1 MLLRHGYKF
10 GLETSRT
17 YSNGIAAAETYD
29 ADGRASGLVYT
40 LTGKTLPNL
49 GYTYDASGNRNLI
62 RRNHYTT
69 TSEAMSYT
77 PDNQLGTWGKG
88 TASTSGTI
96 SAPTSS
102 QSWTLDSRGNWSSW
116 TQNGTAQ
123 ARTHDGANELTA
135 MGTTNLTWDA
145 AGDLTS
151 DGTLTYVWGPRGT
164 LDTVKQGST
173 VKGFYGYDA
182 LGRRALKTVGSLK
195 TISIFDGWQCVY
207 QRVTGSGTDTTKA
220 FTFGNYVDEPVT
232 MIRKWGSSTDTAWYL
247 QGGNYNVEA
256 LTDRTGTVV
265 ERYEYTPYGKPTI
278 YTGVG
283 TDGKWFTSDDVTS
296 TVSAKGNN
304 VLFQG
309 RELDAESGEYFYRA
323 RYYQPTLGRFA
334 SRDPL
339 RYVAGDINMMRF
351 VFGNPISS
359 RDPFGWVATSLD
371 INPGGAINFLPPS
384 QIAGDG
390 GSGRGRT
397 KLTANGACKCSGNCK
412 DGYSMSCQLNAKI
425 DIYIANLDDPI
436 WLNNQ
441 WDSRYGDLTHSVM
454 SHLNDVLSHEM
465 DHFHDYAWM
474 VRWFIGR
481 LYDEESAKFS
491 TQSECDARASR
502 IPGKFPYYIRKM
514 DSYSSRFDQSGNN
527 SGNQS
532 TRLGDPT
539 GFGGSW

>member
-1 MLLRHGYKF
+1 VLLRHGYKF

-69 TSEAMSYT
+69 TSEAASYT
-77 PDNQLGTWGKG
+77 PDNQLSTWGKG

-247 QGGNYNVEA
+247 QGGNYNIEA
-256 LTDRTGTVV
+256 LTDRTGTVE
-265 ERYEYTPYGKPTI
+265 ERYEYTPYGKPTV

-283 TDGKWFTSDDVTS
+283 TDGKWFTSDDVSS
-296 TVSAKGNN
+296 TTSAKGNN
-304 VLFQG
+304 ILFQG
-309 RELDAESGEYFYRA
+309 RELDAETGNDFFRA

-339 RYVAGDINMMRF
+339 RLDGGDGNFYRF
-351 VFGNPISS
+351 VMDAPFTLLDPI
-359 RDPFGWVATSLD
+359 GLLVNKTK
-371 INPGGAINFLPPS
+371 INPDVSDESVYGTCILAEGATGRGCLGGLGYDAFSISCSGGAFAVTVNADLRIYLLPVTDPRW
-384 QIAGDG
+384 GDG
-390 GSGRGRT
+390 SED
-397 KLTANGACKCSGNCK
+397 K
-412 DGYSMSCQLNAKI
+412 
-425 DIYIANLDDPI
+425 
-436 WLNNQ
+436 
-441 WDSRYGDLTHSVM
+441 RYGLVNPTPQQRRNATRSHEQDHQSVM
-454 SHLNDVLSHEM
+454 LAAYSKLLSQATAVDGKPCHCRTDADGIQERWSNEWQNAI
-465 DHFHDYAWM
+465 DY
-474 VRWFIGR
+474 
-481 LYDEESAKFS
+481 SNKF
-491 TQSECDARASR
+491 DN
-502 IPGKFPYYIRKM
+502 PGW
-514 DSYSSRFDQSGNN
+514 N
-527 SGNQS
+527 SGGQYHKHQYQ
-532 TRLGDPT
+532 
-539 GFGGSW
+539 